1 MKFDTG
7 EFYYN
12 FFTYS
17 KLNNNSST
25 LHVFLRAEQT
35 GWENSRLPML
45 SWLLWLPTQNCQK
58 DKNCYTMCTFPNL
71 FTIHNTAEIQD
82 QNTKK
87 LCNLN
92 FVGIF
97 HPCDWLIWSHSPSEN
112 VSQTDNKYGG
122 CGRMHGWVHCG
133 NYMTQQFVNAIT
145 RIMKTYLD
153 QTERRQQESGQ
164 HCNAELHTVH
174 QTSLQWYMTWEPDWC
189 RPLGADGN
197 ELHGST
203 KGW

>member
-1 MKFDTG
+1 MATMV
-7 EFYYN
+7 
-12 FFTYS
+12 T
-17 KLNNNSST
+17 
-25 LHVFLRAEQT
+25 
-35 GWENSRLPML
+35 
-45 SWLLWLPTQNCQK
+45 TQNCQK

-112 VSQTDNKYGG
+112 VSQTDKNYGG
-122 CGRMHGWVHCG
+122 CGQMHGWVHCG

-145 RIMKTYLD
+145 RTMKEATGEW
-153 QTERRQQESGQ
+153 T
-164 HCNAELHTVH
+164 A
-174 QTSLQWYMTWEPDWC
+174 LQCWASRCSPDITAVIQNLTDVGHLVQMVMNFMA
-189 RPLGADGN
+189 PQKVGN
-197 ELHGST
+197 FLTDEQLLASQGLC
-203 KGW
+203 